1 MNLLRFL
8 VCIPTMQSFGII
20 TVCLVFA
27 MSALGQEGTASRPE
41 QLPAVEVEAPS
52 QSQRNI
58 SAKSSASADGFGYAQ
73 PVPSGLPFSDYSLT
87 SGEVVSATGSTA
99 NLATVPSAI
108 SVVENR
114 GIYSLGKEGLS
125 DVVSG
130 QAGVWSSGFAGNPFD
145 APIVVRGFSNESTNR
160 VGILMDGVNLNL
172 PRQEANTNFI
182 FPELIERVEV
192 TRGDAVIPLGDKSI
206 GGAINVIVKKPRQ
219 NPGLFFGAEA
229 GSWGTDREW
238 AGVNLVRDT
247 LAAGIFLGR
256 YSQEGWRIY
265 YGNNKWEEPFRRPGP
280 WSLYNVQGSL
290 NWKITPRLTFD
301 LSCLISDQRLGNY
314 SAIDKAKWDRRDI
327 RDIQFDVN
335 GGRPFDD
342 FPEERWDRM
351 TIARLLY
358 EGGLLGNLEITG
370 TGRRYDRSIRNL
382 FTWTIASD
390 QRWTDFQFLLNY
402 YRTDRYR
409 FIRNDLTLKNELAD
423 GRFVRESRGI
433 NLDMLTYDA
442 GFTEIGF
449 TRVGSVSTPFNFAPT
464 YLYAQAQPN
473 GLGHSSE
480 QNGDRQSLSYSVI
493 NQTRLWDRLIIGLG
507 YRIENYDLKDLYS
520 QNAALAPSR
529 GRQDFKKSASQYSL
543 GFVYDRELGSNVYY
557 RHSRTYR
564 FPNFDDM
571 INLAYP
577 YAFAHPSPVWQLQPE
592 EGTLKE
598 YAVRHWFTS
607 NIYTGVT
614 YYELDMDN
622 EIYFGPDPAL
632 AGTRSRNLNVPQVSH
647 SGVEVE
653 AMARITP
660 GWTLKGNY
668 TKQKVIFRSNWQ
680 ATDPFRRT
688 TEDKWLTLDPAE
700 MANISLAYEN
710 KEWGFSALLAY
721 HYVGTRYMVND
732 IFNQWPDL
740 EPAKWGDIAFSQT
753 VFEGMTTLYF
763 GVNNV
768 SDRQYAIQGSIA
780 TIYPPPTYAAT
791 EVQTWWPNAGRT
803 YYFGMR
809 TSTDFHRMRL
819 PSTDDLRRMQNRLY
833 GTLNR
838 GADSFSQTSSWI
850 RGFVG
855 L

>member
-1 MNLLRFL
+1 MNFQGYLFCTRA
-8 VCIPTMQSFGII
+8 MQSFGII
-20 TVCLVFA
+20 TVCLVLA
-27 MSALGQEGTASRPE
+27 MSAQGQEGTPSRPE
-41 QLPAVEVEAPS
+41 QLPAVEVEAPT
-52 QSQRNI
+52 QSQRNV
-58 SAKSSASADGFGYAQ
+58 SARSGASADGFGYGQ

-87 SGEVVSATGSTA
+87 SGEVVSATGSTV
-99 NLATVPSAI
+99 NLATAPSAI
-108 SVVENR
+108 SVVENK
-114 GIYSLGKEGLS
+114 GINYLGKEGLS
-125 DVVSG
+125 DVVNG
-130 QAGVWSSGFAGNPFD
+130 QPGVWSSGFAGNPFD
-145 APIVVRGFSNESTNR
+145 SPIVVRGFSNESTNR
-160 VGILMDGVNLNL
+160 VSLLMDGVNLNI

-219 NPGLFFGAEA
+219 NPGVFFGAEA

-256 YSQEGWRIY
+256 YSQEGWRIH

-301 LSCLISDQRLGNY
+301 ISCLISDQRLGNY
-314 SAIDKAKWDRRDI
+314 SAIDKSRWDRRDI
-327 RDIQFDVN
+327 RDIQFDVY
-335 GGRPFDD
+335 GTRPFDD
-342 FPEERWDRM
+342 FPEERWDQM

-390 QRWTDFQFLLNY
+390 QRWTDFQLLLNY
-402 YRTDRYR
+402 SRTDRYW
-409 FIRNDLTLKNELAD
+409 FIRNDLTLKNEHAD

-433 NLDMLTYDA
+433 GLNMTTYDA
-442 GFTEIGF
+442 AFAQTDFTG
-449 TRVGSVSTPFNFAPT
+449 VGSVATPFNAVAT
-464 YLYAQAQPN
+464 YVYAYASPY

-480 QNGDRQSLSYSVI
+480 QNGDRQSLAYSVI

-520 QNAALAPSR
+520 QNAALSPVR

-543 GFVYDRELGSNVYY
+543 GFVYDTELGSNVYY

-571 INLAYP
+571 INLSYP

-598 YAVRHWFTS
+598 WAVRHWFTS

-622 EIYFGPDPAL
+622 EIYYGPDPAL
-632 AGTRSRNLNVPQVSH
+632 VGAFSRNLNVPQVSH

-660 GWTLKGNY
+660 SWTLRGNY

-680 ATDPFRRT
+680 STDPFRRT
-688 TEDKWLTLDPAE
+688 TEDKWLTLNPAE
-700 MANISLAYEN
+700 MANLSLGYEN

-753 VFEGMTTLYF
+753 IFDGMTTLYF

-780 TIYPPPTYAAT
+780 TTYPPPTYAAT

-819 PSTDDLRRMQNRLY
+819 PSADDLRRMQNRLY

-838 GADSFSQTSSWI
+838 GADGFSQMSSWM

>member
-1 MNLLRFL
+1 MNCQWNLGCMRWMQL
-8 VCIPTMQSFGII
+8 VCVSAL
-20 TVCLVFA
+20 CLVCGTWTQ
-27 MSALGQEGTASRPE
+27 GQETGSSVPE
-41 QLPAVEVEAPS
+41 RLPAVEVEAPT
-52 QSQRNI
+52 RPTRGV
-58 SAKSSASADGFGYAQ
+58 SAESGQPSDGFGYGQ

-87 SGEVVSATGSTA
+87 SGEVVSATGSTV

-125 DVVSG
+125 NVVSG
-130 QAGVWSSGFAGNPFD
+130 QPGVWSSGFAGNPFD

-160 VGILMDGVNLNL
+160 VSLLMDGVNLNI
-172 PRQEANTNFI
+172 PRQETNTNFI

-238 AGVNLVRDT
+238 VGVNLVRDT

-265 YGNNKWEEPFRRPGP
+265 YGNNGWEEPFRRPGP

-301 LSCLISDQRLGNY
+301 ISCLISDQRLGNY
-314 SAIDKAKWDRRDI
+314 SAIDKARWDRRDI
-327 RDIQFDVN
+327 RDVQFDIY

-342 FPEERWDRM
+342 FPEERWDKM
-351 TIARLLY
+351 AIARLLY
-358 EGGLLGNLEITG
+358 EGGRLGNLEITA
-370 TGRRYDRSIRNL
+370 TGRTYDRSIRQF
-382 FTWTIASD
+382 FTATIASD
-390 QRWTDFQFLLNY
+390 QRWTDSQLLLNY
-402 YRTDRYR
+402 YRTDRYG
-409 FIRNDLTLKNELAD
+409 FIRNDLTLRNEHLS

-433 NLDMLTYDA
+433 GLNMTTYDA
-442 GFTEIGF
+442 AFAQIDFTG
-449 TRVGSVSTPFNFAPT
+449 VGSVATPFNWAPT
-464 YLYAQAQPN
+464 YLYAYASPY
-473 GLGHSSE
+473 GLGHSSA
-480 QNGDRQSLSYSVI
+480 QQGDRQSLAYSII
-493 NQTRLWDRLIIGLG
+493 NQTRLWDRVIIGLG

-520 QNAALAPSR
+520 QNAALSPVRA
-529 GRQDFKKSASQYSL
+529 RQDFKKSASQYSL
-543 GFVYDRELGSNVYY
+543 GFVYDRALGSNVYY

-577 YAFAHPSPVWQLQPE
+577 YSFAHPSPVWLLQPE

-598 YAVRHWFTS
+598 YAVRHWFTP
-607 NIYTGVT
+607 NICTGVT

-622 EIYFGPDPAL
+622 EIYFGPDPTL
-632 AGTRSRNLNVPQVSH
+632 AGTRSRNLNVPLVSH
-647 SGVEVE
+647 TGVEIE
-653 AMARITP
+653 AMFRITP

-680 ATDPFRRT
+680 PNDPLRRT
-688 TEDKWLTLDPAE
+688 TEDKWLTLNPAE
-700 MANISLAYEN
+700 MANLSLAYEN

-721 HYVGTRYMVND
+721 HYVGTRYMIND

-740 EPAKWGDIAFSQT
+740 EPAKWGDIAFSQK
-753 VFEGMTTLYF
+753 VFDGTTTLYF

-819 PSTDDLRRMQNRLY
+819 PSADDLRRMQNRLY

-838 GADSFSQTSSWI
+838 SANGFSQM
-850 RGFVG
+850 RGWMGSLVG
-855 L
+855 F

>member
-8 VCIPTMQSFGII
+8 VCMPTMQSFGII
-20 TVCLVFA
+20 TVCLAFA
-27 MSALGQEGTASRPE
+27 MSALGQEGTPSRPE

-238 AGVNLVRDT
+238 VGVNLVRDK
-247 LAAGIFLGR
+247 LAAGIFLGS
-256 YSQEGWRIY
+256 YSQEGWRIH

-314 SAIDKAKWDRRDI
+314 SAIDKARWDRRDI

-358 EGGLLGNLEITG
+358 EGGVLGNLEITA

-382 FTWTIASD
+382 FTWSIASD

-402 YRTDRYR
+402 SRTDRYR
-409 FIRNDLTLKNELAD
+409 FIRNDLTLKNEHAN

-449 TRVGSVSTPFNFAPT
+449 TGVGSVSTPFNFAPT
-464 YLYAQAQPN
+464 YLYAQAQPT

-480 QNGDRQSLSYSVI
+480 QNVDRQSLSYSVI

-632 AGTRSRNLNVPQVSH
+632 AGAFSRNLNVPQVSH
-647 SGVEVE
+647 TGLEVE

-660 GWTLKGNY
+660 GWTLRGNY

-680 ATDPFRRT
+680 STDPLRRT
-688 TEDKWLTLDPAE
+688 TEDKWLTLNPAE
-700 MANISLAYEN
+700 MANLSLAYEN

-768 SDRQYAIQGSIA
+768 SDRQYATQGSIA

-791 EVQTWWPNAGRT
+791 EIQTWWPNAGRT

-838 GADSFSQTSSWI
+838 GADSFSQTSSWM

>member
-1 MNLLRFL
+1 MVVVWFILTLTCSL
-8 VCIPTMQSFGII
+8 GLGPTQ
-20 TVCLVFA
+20 A
-27 MSALGQEGTASRPE
+27 NAQEGTPSRPE
-41 QLPAVEVEAPS
+41 QLPAVEVEAPA

-58 SAKSSASADGFGYAQ
+58 SAGSSTSAGGFGYGQ
-73 PVPSGLPFSDYSLT
+73 PMPSGLPFSDYSLT
-87 SGEVVSATGSTA
+87 SGEVVSATGSAA

-108 SVVENR
+108 SVVENK

-130 QAGVWSSGFAGNPFD
+130 QPGVWSSGFAGNPFD

-192 TRGDAVIPLGDKSI
+192 TRGDAVIPLGDKAI

-238 AGVNLVRDT
+238 VGVNLVRDS

-265 YGNNKWEEPFRRPGP
+265 YGNNRWEEPFRRPGP
-280 WSLYNVQGSL
+280 WSLYNVQGSV

-301 LSCLISDQRLGNY
+301 ISGLISDQRLGNY
-314 SAIDKAKWDRRDI
+314 AAIDKARWDRRDI

-358 EGGLLGNLEITG
+358 EGGVLGNLEITG
-370 TGRRYDRSIRNL
+370 TGRTYDHSIRNL

-390 QRWTDFQFLLNY
+390 QRWTDYQLLLNY
-402 YRTDRYR
+402 SRTDRYG
-409 FIRNDLTLKNELAD
+409 FIRNDLTLKNEHAN

-433 NLDMLTYDA
+433 NLDMLTYDV

-449 TRVGSVSTPFNFAPT
+449 TGVGFVSTPFNFVPT

-543 GFVYDRELGSNVYY
+543 GFVYDTELGSNVYY

-577 YAFAHPSPVWQLQPE
+577 YTFAHPSPVWQLQPE

-632 AGTRSRNLNVPQVSH
+632 AGAFSRNLNVPQVSH

-660 GWTLKGNY
+660 GWTLRGNY

-680 ATDPFRRT
+680 STDPLRRT
-688 TEDKWLTLDPAE
+688 TEDKWLTLNPAE
-700 MANISLAYEN
+700 MANLSLAYEN

-763 GVNNV
+763 GVSNV
-768 SDRQYAIQGSIA
+768 SDRQYAIQGSMA

-809 TSTDFHRMRL
+809 TSTDFHKMRL
-819 PSTDDLRRMQNRLY
+819 PSTDDLRRMQRRLY
-833 GTLNR
+833 GSVQSGLDGVNGW
-838 GADSFSQTSSWI
+838 GARI
-850 RGFVG
+850 RNLGG
-855 L
+855 S